1 MEIIYALK
9 YITINVVLLLTEKLA
24 LNQMEIQRNIRVI
37 TIIA

>member
-9 YITINVVLLLTEKLA
+9 YITINVVLLLTEKLV